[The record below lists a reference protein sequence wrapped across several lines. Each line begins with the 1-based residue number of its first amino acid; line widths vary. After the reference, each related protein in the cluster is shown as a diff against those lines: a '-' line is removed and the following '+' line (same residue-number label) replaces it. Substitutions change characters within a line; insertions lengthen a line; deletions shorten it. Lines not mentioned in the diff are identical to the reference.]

1 MPILPTQPEEQ
12 HAVHL
17 PDPWLWFQA
26 LRYTAPYQTSMHR
39 HPAWQLTAS
48 LEGEFRFRTEKTTM
62 HIRPGEWILMAPG
75 LRHDAGS
82 DSQTASAIQIFFRHF
97 PADLMPEFAGRFN
110 LQRKIALT
118 GSMNLET
125 LRHIRSAF
133 MQHTKPDAA
142 YCRTWSCTLAISFI
156 ANALSG
162 LPPGSPLNVSPAI
175 QKALEFMEKH
185 FAEPIG
191 VKDIASIAGLSESRF
206 SVRFSEATGF
216 APMRYLNTL
225 RLACAQDALLGGS
238 SVEEAAF
245 SSGFSS
251 VQYFCRCF
259 RRETGQT
266 PGEFRAHPFR

>member
-1 MPILPTQPEEQ
+1 MQATPTQPEEQ
-12 HAVHL
+12 HAVRL
-17 PDPWLWFQA
+17 PEPWLWFQA

-48 LEGEFRFRTEKTTM
+48 LKGEFRFRTEQTIV
-62 HIRPGEWILMAPG
+62 HVRPGEWVLMAPG

-82 DSQTASAIQIFFRHF
+82 DSQTACAIQIFFRRF

-110 LQRKIALT
+110 LQRKTAIS
-118 GSMNLET
+118 GDMDSER
-125 LRHIRSAF
+125 LRQIYSDF
-133 MQHTKPDAA
+133 MQHTQPDAA
-142 YCRTWSCTLAISFI
+142 YCGTWNCALAMFFV

-162 LPPGSPLNVSPAI
+162 LPPEPLVSVSPVI
-175 QKALEFMEKH
+175 QKALEFMEEH

-191 VKDIASIAGLSESRF
+191 VKDIASAAGLSESRF

-225 RLACAQDALLGGS
+225 RLACAQNILLSGA

-245 SSGFSS
+245 TSGFST

-259 RRETGQT
+259 RRETGQS